1 MPGDHIF
8 VIGAISLGS
17 DAVNFVWSGSR
28 VDHCQEYRDLINGT
42 APDSYSHDQA
52 RSLVKA

>member
-8 VIGAISLGS
+8 VRAAISLGS

-28 VDHCQEYRDLINGT
+28 FDHCQEYPNLINGT

-52 RSLVKA
+52 QSLLKV